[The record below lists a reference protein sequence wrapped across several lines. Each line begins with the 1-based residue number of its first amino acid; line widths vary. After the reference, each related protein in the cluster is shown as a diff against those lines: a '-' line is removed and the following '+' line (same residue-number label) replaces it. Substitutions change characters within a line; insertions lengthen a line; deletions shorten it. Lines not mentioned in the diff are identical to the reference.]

1 MKKRAAKQFDAVL
14 MVREIREAMFRR
26 ATDPNFDPKELSR
39 IKAKW
44 SKLLALQEKASTKDA
59 A

>member
-1 MKKRAAKQFDAVL
+1 MKKVQKHFDAVL
-14 MVREIREAMFRR
+14 MVREIRDAMYRK
-26 ATDPNFDPKELSR
+26 ATDPDFDPKELLR

-44 SKLLALQEKASTKDA
+44 SKLLEEQERTGKKNA

>member
-1 MKKRAAKQFDAVL
+1 MNKAHKQFDAVL
-14 MVREIREAMFRR
+14 MVREIRDAMYRK
-26 ATDPNFDPKELSR
+26 ATDPNWDPKELAR

-44 SKLLALQEKASTKDA
+44 SKLLEEQERTGKKNA